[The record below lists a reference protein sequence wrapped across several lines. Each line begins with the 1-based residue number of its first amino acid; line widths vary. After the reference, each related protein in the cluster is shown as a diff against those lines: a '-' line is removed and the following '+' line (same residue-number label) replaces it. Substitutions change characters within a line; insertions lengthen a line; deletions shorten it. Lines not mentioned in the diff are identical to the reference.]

1 MKILGA
7 CRRNLY
13 LPCLAQ
19 KAPLLPLRP
28 SVTDATVAPPGKENL
43 FVLIPISTKLSG
55 DDETVREQYLQIVLN
70 RLKAV
75 KGIDLNKHIVYKSYG
90 ISDFKSD
97 YHAFQGNAYGLAN
110 TLSQTALL
118 KPTMKSKTQQPVFCR
133 STYPAWPRHA
143 AFYHFRS
150 FGCPFNH

>member
-1 MKILGA
+1 
-7 CRRNLY
+7 
-13 LPCLAQ
+13 
-19 KAPLLPLRP
+19 
-28 SVTDATVAPPGKENL
+28 VAPPGKENL

-75 KGIDLNKHIVYKSYG
+75 KGIDLNNHIVYKRSYG

-118 KPTMKSKTQQPVFCR
+118 KPSMKSKKLNNLYFAGQLTLPGPGMPPSIISGR
-133 STYPAWPRHA
+133 MA
-143 AFYHFRS
+143 AHS
-150 FGCPFNH
+150 IIKNL